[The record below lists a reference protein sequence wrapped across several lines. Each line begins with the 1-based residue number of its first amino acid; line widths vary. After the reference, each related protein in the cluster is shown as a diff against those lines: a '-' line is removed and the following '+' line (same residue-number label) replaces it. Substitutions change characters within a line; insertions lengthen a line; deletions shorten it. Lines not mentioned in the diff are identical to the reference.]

1 MAEDD
6 GDDDELSVAGVQGVF
21 CTPNPWEVLC
31 EHLGWFEEP
40 IALLSSSTPHWEIKK
55 TSTLGN

>member
-6 GDDDELSVAGVQGVF
+6 DDDDELSVAGAQGVF

-40 IALLSSSTPHWEIKK
+40 IALLSSSTPL
-55 TSTLGN
+55 TSTLAN